1 MQGDRSKLQSFFKS
15 PLHCTA
21 CIPCMKGTGAW
32 EKEWH
37 SFGACC
43 CYHPNTQRYLGCF
56 PFQRSCIGHILSVR
70 WRWMHARFGF
80 RPAECDVCVC
90 VHVLL
95 LFILASLV
103 SKDHQER
110 REETPIYT
118 MQERNGGRKAHICM
132 GCSCWPFAII
142 TLIKVES
149 WYGRGAWSGSL
160 ATSFLFIIA
169 PILDRL

>member
-1 MQGDRSKLQSFFKS
+1 MQGDRSKLQSFFKP

-90 VHVLL
+90 VCTCAAAVHTGLTCL
-95 LFILASLV
+95 
-103 SKDHQER
+103 QRPPGEER
-110 REETPIYT
+110 RDPNIYNAREEW
-118 MQERNGGRKAHICM
+118 RKKSAYMH
-132 GCSCWPFAII
+132 G
-142 TLIKVES
+142 L
-149 WYGRGAWSGSL
+149 
-160 ATSFLFIIA
+160 
-169 PILDRL
+169 